1 MPLYLHS
8 FGKAESQKQDHLAE
22 AESNTTLICFLGS
35 MHIKNNELFSFG

>member
-1 MPLYLHS
+1 MSLYLHS

-22 AESNTTLICFLGS
+22 TLICFLGS